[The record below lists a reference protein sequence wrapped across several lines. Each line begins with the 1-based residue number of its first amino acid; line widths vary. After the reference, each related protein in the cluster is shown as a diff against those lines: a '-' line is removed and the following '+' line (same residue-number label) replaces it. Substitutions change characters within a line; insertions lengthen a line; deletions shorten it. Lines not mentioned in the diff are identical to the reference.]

1 MLVCFLLFFVEF
13 CFNCVLEKVFGV
25 IDPLIYSEKMFTP
38 EEVQLKSIMQDFA
51 TIRGTRLK
59 VFAKSADFGKRGDLI

>member
-1 MLVCFLLFFVEF
+1 M
-13 CFNCVLEKVFGV
+13 
-25 IDPLIYSEKMFTP
+25 IYSEKMFTP